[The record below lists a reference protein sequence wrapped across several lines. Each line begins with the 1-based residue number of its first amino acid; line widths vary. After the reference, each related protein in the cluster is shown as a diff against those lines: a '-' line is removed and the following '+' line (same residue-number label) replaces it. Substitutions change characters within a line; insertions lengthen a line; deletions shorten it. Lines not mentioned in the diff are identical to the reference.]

1 LSTAIKHIL
10 IKMKQTTPAQKGL
23 LTGVLMIVASL
34 FSLYVLKNPVE
45 SQFQFLVYCIFCFG
59 LSWSMVS
66 YFRKD
71 TDKKSFGNFFNV
83 GFQTF
88 VVVTLLMALFA
99 YIYFSLNPAFRDNKI
114 AENSKLLLQQGN
126 HLPKEIEENAVQLKK
141 MFMPLMISA
150 AVFRY
155 LIIGALVTLIAA
167 GFLSNKSKAA

>member
-1 LSTAIKHIL
+1 
-10 IKMKQTTPAQKGL
+10 
-23 LTGVLMIVASL
+23 
-34 FSLYVLKNPVE
+34 
-45 SQFQFLVYCIFCFG
+45 
-59 LSWSMVS
+59 MVS